1 MQEKNTVQSGRP
13 KAVCI
18 SCFNEYTTRMRLVR
32 EVIEE
37 RGFDCVYIT
46 SDFSHGHKAYEQVS
60 IPKSIVIHAKPYQK
74 NLSVQRLR
82 SHYCFAKEA
91 FKAVRKIDPELVFVM
106 IPPNS
111 LAYQAK
117 KYKKKHPNTKI
128 ILDLYDLW
136 PETFP
141 NSKAKQLLK
150 IPFSLWGNLRNRGLY
165 AADLITT
172 ECMLYQSVLAKY
184 LEGKKARFLPVCR
197 PAVTAT
203 GEYHLS
209 ENELSICY
217 LGSINNIIDIPTIAK
232 TLGELTQ
239 YKKVTL
245 HIIGDGESRQTL
257 IDAVQARG
265 VSVEFHGKI
274 FDSQAKQAIFDRC
287 HFGINIM
294 KSSVCVGLTLKS
306 LDYFAGGLPILNTI
320 RGDTE
325 AIVKQYHIGY
335 QICEESLA
343 ETAKQI
349 ADLPMTEFVQMREQT
364 VRCFCENFSED
375 QFLLRV
381 QNILEDV

>member
-1 MQEKNTVQSGRP
+1 MQEEYTVRQTRP

-32 EVIEE
+32 EVMEE
-37 RGFDCVYIT
+37 RGFDCTYIT
-46 SDFSHGHKAYEQVS
+46 SDFSHGHKSYEEVS
-60 IPKSIVIHAKPYQK
+60 IPNSIVIHAKPYRK
-74 NLSVQRLR
+74 NLSAQLLR
-82 SHYCFAKEA
+82 SHFCFAKKA
-91 FKAVRKIDPELVFVM
+91 FDEVRKLNPELVFVM

-111 LAYQAK
+111 LAQQAK

-150 IPFSLWGNLRNRGLY
+150 IPFSIWGSLRNQGLHDV
-165 AADLITT
+165 DLITT
-172 ECMLYQSVLAKY
+172 ECMLYQSVLANH
-184 LEGKKARFLPVCR
+184 LEGKRARFLPVCR
-197 PAVTAT
+197 PSVTAT
-203 GEYHLS
+203 GEYRLS
-209 ENELSICY
+209 DRTLEICY

-232 TLGELTQ
+232 TLGELNR

-245 HIIGDGESRQTL
+245 HIIGDGESRQAL
-257 IDAVQARG
+257 VDSVEACG
-265 VSVEFHGKI
+265 VSVIFHGKI
-274 FDSQAKQAIFDRC
+274 FDSQEKQKIFDQC

-320 RGDTE
+320 GGDTE
-325 AIVKQYHIGY
+325 QIVAKYHIGY
-335 QICEESLA
+335 QIREASL
-343 ETAKQI
+343 EDTAKEI
-349 ADLPMTEFVQMREQT
+349 SELSMEDFVQMREAT

-375 QFLLRV
+375 QFMSRV
-381 QNILEDV
+381 RNILDEV

>member
-1 MQEKNTVQSGRP
+1 MQEENTMHNCRP

-32 EVIEE
+32 EVMEMQ
-37 RGFDCVYIT
+37 GFDCTYIT
-46 SDFSHGHKAYEQVS
+46 SDFSHGPKAYENVS
-60 IPKSIVIHAKPYQK
+60 ISNSIVIHAKPYQK

-91 FKAVRKIDPELVFVM
+91 FKEVEKLNPDLVFSM

-111 LAYQAK
+111 LSHQAR

-150 IPFSLWGNLRNRGLY
+150 IPFSFWGNLRNRGLRD
-165 AADLITT
+165 ADLITT
-172 ECMLYQSVLAKY
+172 ECMLYQSVLADHLK
-184 LEGKKARFLPVCR
+184 GKKTRFLPVCR

-203 GEYHLS
+203 GEHHLS
-209 ENELSICY
+209 ETELEICY
-217 LGSINNIIDIPTIAK
+217 LGSINNIIDIAMISK
-232 TLGELTQ
+232 TLGELNQ
-239 YKKVTL
+239 HKKVTL
-245 HIIGDGESRQTL
+245 HIIGDGESRQNL
-257 IDAVQARG
+257 IDSVEARG
-265 VSVEFHGKI
+265 VSVVFHGKI
-274 FDSQAKQAIFDRC
+274 FDSAAKQQIFDRC

-320 RGDTE
+320 GGDTE
-325 AIVKQYHIGY
+325 SIVEEYGIGY
-335 QICEESLA
+335 QIREESLQK
-343 ETAKQI
+343 TAKEI
-349 ADLPMTEFVQMREQT
+349 ADLSVSELAQMRERT

-375 QFLLRV
+375 QFVSRV
-381 QNILEDV
+381 KKILEDV